1 MDETTT
7 ISWDDQAVETFAR
20 HKLDVERGFETKD
33 PNVNISSMDEL
44 LDA

>member
-1 MDETTT
+1 MYKITT
-7 ISWDDQAVETFAR
+7 ISWDDQAIETFAR
-20 HKLDVERGFETKD
+20 HRLDIERGFETKD